1 MVKRPGLSF
10 KAHACPRCGGD
21 AYLEAAA
28 DDPEWRCLQCGR
40 TVPQFGAL
48 VAPVLAPARIP
59 ARTRWS

>member
-1 MVKRPGLSF
+1 MTKRPGLSF

-40 TVPQFGAL
+40 TVPQGGQLSLQQL
-48 VAPVLAPARIP
+48 VPARIP
-59 ARTRWS
+59 ARTRWD